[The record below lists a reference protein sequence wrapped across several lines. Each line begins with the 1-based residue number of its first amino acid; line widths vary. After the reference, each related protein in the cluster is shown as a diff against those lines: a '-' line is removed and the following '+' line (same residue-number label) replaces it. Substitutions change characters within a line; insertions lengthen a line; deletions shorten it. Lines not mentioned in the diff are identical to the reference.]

1 MAPTARRGPATAP
14 VKRLA
19 TAATLALALALGACA
34 TAPQAQ
40 VLRFHQGAPAAG
52 AVYLKP
58 ANPSLAGS
66 LEFQAQADAV
76 AAELRRQGFTVVS
89 QPSQAQFVATVDVST
104 AARDMAPRRS
114 GVSVG
119 VGGGWS
125 SGNVGV
131 GTSVNVP
138 VGGSSRPQIAT
149 TTTLSVRM
157 ATPAGQAVWEGR
169 ASVETGPEGRSGTVL
184 APALAGALFRDF
196 PGPSG
201 RTVKVAL

>member
-1 MAPTARRGPATAP
+1 M
-14 VKRLA
+14 KRLA
-19 TAATLALALALGACA
+19 AATVLAVALALGGCA

-52 AVYLKP
+52 SVYLQP
-58 ANPSLAGS
+58 ADPSLAGS
-66 LEFQAQADAV
+66 LEFQAQAGAV

-89 QPSQAQFVATVDVST
+89 DPAQAQFVTTVSVNT

-138 VGGSSRPQIAT
+138 VGGSSRPQTAT

-169 ASVETGPEGRSGTVL
+169 ASIDTGPEGRSGTVL
-184 APALAGALFRDF
+184 APALAGVLFRDF
-196 PGPSG
+196 PGASG
-201 RTVKVAL
+201 RTVKVTL

>member
-1 MAPTARRGPATAP
+1 MKTGFVGAI
-14 VKRLA
+14 
-19 TAATLALALALGACA
+19 ALALAVTLAACS

-52 AVYLKP
+52 AVHLKP
-58 ANPSLAGS
+58 ANPEMAGS
-66 LEFQAQADAV
+66 LEFRAQADAV
-76 AAELRRQGFTVVS
+76 AAELQRQGFRIVND
-89 QPSQAQFVATVDVST
+89 PAQAQIVATVDVST

-125 SGNVGV
+125 SGNVGL

-138 VGGSSRPQIAT
+138 VGGSSRPQTAT

-157 ATPAGQAVWEGR
+157 ATPAGQAIWEGR
-169 ASVETGPEGRSGTVL
+169 ATIETGPEGRSGTVL